1 MSRVPAAVHVAVAS
15 LNQTVGDWEGNRRRV
30 EQACDLA
37 RRRGARL
44 LALPEMCMSGYSL
57 GDRVWMRGTLERSWQ
72 AVLEALPATRGLITV
87 LGLPITHQGVMYD
100 AEIVVANGRLV
111 GVVPKENLATGDV
124 EYENRWFSGW
134 SRGRVDTWIAPDGS
148 RLPMGSLLF
157 DAPGVGRF
165 AVEVCEDGWK
175 GIRPG
180 TLAALAGA
188 HTILNASA
196 SWFVVGKH
204 RTRRQLVTN
213 VSREDHVAYLYASLS
228 GCDATRLVFD
238 GSTFIAVD
246 GDIVAEGPRFVFT
259 DDVAIIDHVA
269 DLSAIELARL
279 SEGSWRQQVERFE
292 DGDYG
297 ARPTVIDIDV
307 TFPDATPPRADAPY
321 WEVQPPPPLDP
332 SLVWLQDTGVMPG
345 PLAHEDLPHVE
356 LELALCMGLR
366 EYLRKSRIP
375 GVALALSGGR
385 DSSMCA
391 VLVQRMVRYEHPQA
405 TPEELRALVRERLVT
420 AYLATSHS
428 GDATRTAARELAEAL
443 GAEHLEAEIGETVA
457 LHERLAGAM
466 LGETLTWTNPR
477 HDIALQNVQ
486 ARLRGSLIWMIAN
499 LRGRLLLTTSN
510 KSEAAVGYAT
520 MDGDTAGGL
529 APIADVPK
537 SLIGPWLTW
546 AARRHGI
553 GALRHVL
560 ETPATAELRPPDK
573 AQTDE
578 GDLMPF
584 AVLDRLIYHFA
595 YLGEEPLVMFQ
606 RLWPELADRYGGDP
620 RAFAAHVRK
629 FVRMF
634 CQAQWKRERFAIS
647 FRVTA
652 FDLDPKY
659 GFRFPPVQEPFT
671 AELADLDAWV
681 EGLLARD
688 A

>member
-1 MSRVPAAVHVAVAS
+1 MSRVPAAVHLAVAS
-15 LNQTVGDWEGNRRRV
+15 LNQTVGDWEGNRRRM
-30 EQACDLA
+30 EQACELA
-37 RRRGARL
+37 RRRGARM
-44 LALPEMCMSGYSL
+44 LALPEMCVSGYSL
-57 GDRVWMRGTLERSWQ
+57 GDRVWMRGTIDRSWQ
-72 AVLEALPATRGLITV
+72 AVLDALPSTRGLITFF
-87 LGLPITHQGVMYD
+87 GLPVSHQGVLYD
-100 AEIVVANGRLV
+100 VEVVAADGKLV

-134 SRGRVDTWIAPDGS
+134 TRGRVDTFTAPDGS
-148 RLPMGSLLF
+148 KLPMGSLLF
-157 DAPGVGRF
+157 EAKGVGRF

-188 HTILNASA
+188 HILVNASA
-196 SWFVVGKH
+196 SWFVLGKH
-204 RTRRQLVTN
+204 HIRRQLVTN
-213 VSREDHVAYLYASLS
+213 VSREDHVAYMYASLS
-228 GCDATRLVFD
+228 GCDATRLIFD

-246 GDIVAEGPRFVFT
+246 GQIMAEGPRFVFT
-259 DDVAIIDHVA
+259 DDVSLVDHIA
-269 DLSAIELARL
+269 DISSIELGRL

-292 DGDYG
+292 HGDYG
-297 ARPTVIDIDV
+297 AQPTLVEIDAI
-307 TFPDATPPRADAPY
+307 FPEAMPPRAEAPY
-321 WEVQPPPPLDP
+321 WEIKPPPPLDT
-332 SLVWLQDTGVMPG
+332 SLLWLDRTGVLPG
-345 PLAHEDLPHVE
+345 PIAPEELPHVE

-366 EYLRKSRIP
+366 EYLRKCKIP

-391 VLVQRMVRYEHPQA
+391 VLYQRVLRYEHPTA
-405 TPEELRALVRERLVT
+405 TADELRALARQRFVT
-420 AYLATSHS
+420 AYLATLHS
-428 GDATRTAARELAEAL
+428 GDATRTAARELAHQI
-443 GAEHLEAEIGETVA
+443 GAEHLEADIEPTID
-457 LHERLAGAM
+457 LHEQLVSGM
-466 LGETLTWTNPR
+466 LGEALSWKNPS

-486 ARLRGSLIWMIAN
+486 ARLRGSLIWFVAN
-499 LRGRLLLTTSN
+499 LRHRLLLTTSN

-537 SLIGPWLTW
+537 SLIGPWLSW
-546 AARRHGI
+546 AMRRHGLD
-553 GALRHVL
+553 ALRHVL
-560 ETPATAELRPPDK
+560 ETPATAELRPPEN

-606 RLWPELADRYGGDP
+606 RLWPELQDRYGGDP

-671 AELADLDAWV
+671 AELADLDAYI